1 MPQEPKR
8 RHSTQRKGKRR
19 ASIKLENPNVI
30 FCQNC
35 HSPSTPHTVCKNC
48 GYYKGAQVLA
58 KKEKAKV
65 EVTTNPQ
72 A

>member
-1 MPQEPKR
+1 MPHEPKR

-19 ASIKLENPNVI
+19 ASIRLSAPHVI
-30 FCQNC
+30 FCPNC
-35 HSPSTPHTVCKNC
+35 SAPSTPHTVCKSC
-48 GYYKGAQVLA
+48 GYYRGSQILA

-65 EVTTNPQ
+65 EVTTPQ